1 MSISTTLRGLQALFS
16 PRPTVREQ
24 VISYQERCLR
34 HLIRHAYQ
42 HVPYYRR
49 LFDDAG
55 LSPSDIQCLNNLADI
70 PLTSRSTI
78 QSLEPTEICAAGSHI
93 PSLRW
98 IKTSGSTGAP
108 LTVRRTMTEERI
120 LLALRARACAAFG
133 LGLRTRRVQ
142 LDYFNGQ
149 VRHADS
155 KTKLYERLGLLPRLM
170 IDWDTP
176 KEEVVSAIERFR
188 PHIIS
193 GTPSVLSWLAQEL
206 TEQDRRRMHPQILIT
221 GAETLT
227 PIMREQIERGF
238 GVPAVNC
245 YGAHEVVFIAMQ
257 QPDQDDLT
265 VCEESVIFEVLK
277 DGRPTKPGERGEV
290 VVTALHSFTMPFIRY
305 RLGDQVILGDTP
317 GRNNGPYTTIRSI
330 EGRVIDFFILP
341 NGRTVHPYD
350 FNSEIK
356 ACGVDV
362 RRFQIVQ
369 ERRDFFRIHL
379 VLGPAP
385 AHDLEGL
392 LHRIRR
398 CLGPDIT
405 AQIEEAQTLPPSRSG
420 KFYPYVTL
428 ERWNA
433 WQSRDHSETSR
444 LHKAKAEKMSQVFGL
459 KFKIRNPKS
468 ETIPKDKCSK
478 SKTIKDAG

>member
-1 MSISTTLRGLQALFS
+1 MSIPATLRGFHALLG

-55 LSPSDIQCLNNLADI
+55 LSPSDIQCLDNLAAI

-78 QSLEPTEICAAGSHI
+78 QSLEPTEVCAASSYI
-93 PSLRW
+93 PSLHWVR
-98 IKTSGSTGAP
+98 TSGSTGAP

-120 LLALRARACAAFG
+120 LLALRARAFAAFG
-133 LGLRTRRVQ
+133 PGLRTRRVQ
-142 LDYFNGQ
+142 LDYFNSQ
-149 VRHADS
+149 VRHAHF
-155 KTKLYERLGLLPRLM
+155 KTRLYERLGLLPRLM

-176 KEEVVSAIERFR
+176 KEEVVSAIERFQ

-193 GTPSVLSWLAQEL
+193 GTPSILSWLAQKL
-206 TEQDRRRMHPQILIT
+206 TEQDRQRMHPKILIT

-227 PIMREQIERGF
+227 SMMREQIERGF
-238 GVPAVNC
+238 GIPVANC
-245 YGAHEVVFIAMQ
+245 YGAHEVGFIAMQ
-257 QPDQDDLT
+257 QPDHDGLT

-277 DGRPTKPGERGEV
+277 DGRPAKPGERGEV

-317 GRNNGPYTTIRSI
+317 GGDNGPYNTIRSI
-330 EGRVIDFFILP
+330 EGRTIDFFTLP

-379 VLGPAP
+379 VLGYVPT
-385 AHDLEGL
+385 HDLEGL
-392 LHRIRR
+392 LHRISRY
-398 CLGPDIT
+398 LGPDIT
-405 AQIEEAQTLPPSRSG
+405 TQIEEAHTLPPSRTG
-420 KFYPYVTL
+420 KFYPYVSL

-433 WQSRDHSETSR
+433 WQSRDHSETR
-444 LHKAKAEKMSQVFGL
+444 
-459 KFKIRNPKS
+459 
-468 ETIPKDKCSK
+468 T
-478 SKTIKDAG
+478 

>member
-1 MSISTTLRGLQALFS
+1 MSIAATLRDLQALLS
-16 PRPTVREQ
+16 PRPTTREQ

-34 HLIRHAYQ
+34 HLVRYAYR

-55 LSPSDIQCLNNLADI
+55 LSPSNIQGLDNLAAI

-78 QSLEPTEICAAGSHI
+78 QSMEPAEVCAAGSHI

-98 IKTSGSTGAP
+98 VRTSGSTGAP

-133 LGLRTRRVQ
+133 LGPRTRRVQ
-142 LDYFNGQ
+142 VDYFNNE
-149 VRHADS
+149 VRRTDS
-155 KTKLYERLGLLPRLM
+155 KTKLYERFGLLPRLM

-176 KEEVVSAIERFR
+176 KEEIVSAIERFR

-193 GTPSVLSWLAQEL
+193 GTPSILSCLAQEL
-206 TEQDRRRMHPQILIT
+206 TDQDRRRMHPRILIT

-227 PIMREQIERGF
+227 PQMREQIERGF
-238 GVPAVNC
+238 GVPVVNC

-257 QPDQDDLT
+257 QPNYDGLT
-265 VCEESVIFEVLK
+265 VCEESVIFEALD
-277 DGRPTKPGERGEV
+277 DGRPVKPGERGEV

-305 RLGDQVILGDTP
+305 RLGDQVILGDPP
-317 GRNNGPYTTIRSI
+317 GGDSGPYTTIRSI

-356 ACGVDV
+356 ASGVDV

-369 ERRDFFRIHL
+369 ERRNFFRIHL

-385 AHDLEGL
+385 GHDLEGL
-392 LHRIRR
+392 LRRISRY
-398 CLGPDIT
+398 LGPDVT
-405 AQIEEAQTLPPSRSG
+405 TQIEETHTLPPSRTG
-420 KFYPYVTL
+420 KFYPYVSL

-433 WQSRDHSETSR
+433 WQSGERSEAQT
-444 LHKAKAEKMSQVFGL
+444 
-459 KFKIRNPKS
+459 
-468 ETIPKDKCSK
+468 
-478 SKTIKDAG
+478 